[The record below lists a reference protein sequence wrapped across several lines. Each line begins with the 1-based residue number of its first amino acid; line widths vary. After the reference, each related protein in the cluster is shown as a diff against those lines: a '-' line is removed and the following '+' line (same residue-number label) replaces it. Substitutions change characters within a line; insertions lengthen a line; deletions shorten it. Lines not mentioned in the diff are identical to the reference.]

1 MTQPTHIS
9 MFPPTV
15 CGLFLSFHVSFHIFL
30 HIPSQVGLRW
40 QIPFHFPALSQ
51 HLPLAAPPVR
61 LQAFPELTRRGAPV
75 GPRITIVSRPTNTSG
90 TTVSFTILLL
100 GPGALHRF
108 WSGSCCCV
116 FARTTPFAAYRLPWL
131 RRILPCLIPF
141 NFRYLVIH
149 STAVLLHG
157 SFPICS
163 SVGGFSISSH
173 H

>member
-1 MTQPTHIS
+1 

-15 CGLFLSFHVSFHIFL
+15 CGLFLSFHVNFHIFRL
-30 HIPSQVGLRW
+30 IPSQVGLRW

-61 LQAFPELTRRGAPV
+61 LLAFPVLTRRGAPV
-75 GPRITIVSRPTNTSG
+75 GPRITTVSRPTNTSG
-90 TTVSFTILLL
+90 TMASSIILLL
-100 GPGALHRF
+100 VPGALHRF

-131 RRILPCLIPF
+131 RRIPLFSIPP
-141 NFRYLVIH
+141 NFLYWVIH

-163 SVGGFSISSH
+163 SVWGCFRPPH